1 MKKISFYL
9 KGFNYPVDPI
19 LDIKLSRL
27 LDSGISECSVS
38 HYYIH
43 ITFGTGVKGKFWNE
57 SKWYAWLFTGSI
69 NGYTWKYAR
78 PSRKTMWKLIKEIEK
93 YFIEK

>member
-38 HYYIH
+38 DYYIH
-43 ITFGTGVKGKFWNE
+43 ITFGTGVKGK
-57 SKWYAWLFTGSI
+57 
-69 NGYTWKYAR
+69 R
-78 PSRKTMWKLIKEIEK
+78 
-93 YFIEK
+93 